1 MSSIS
6 KAVKTQLFNFQFLIA
21 NIQKFQ
27 LNASYKY
34 KCRLS
39 SCVVAEDTD
48 RKTDKVKRG
57 VTTAGGQEKLS
68 VERKNSA
75 GRTQV

>member
-6 KAVKTQLFNFQFLIA
+6 KAVKTQLFNFQFLTA
-21 NIQKFQ
+21 NIQNFQ

-39 SCVVAEDTD
+39 SYVLPEEPD
-48 RKTDKVKRG
+48 RKTGKVKRE
-57 VTTAGGQEKLS
+57 VATARQQEKLS
-68 VERKNSA
+68 VERKRNA
-75 GRTQV
+75 TRRQV

>member
-21 NIQKFQ
+21 NIQNFQ

-39 SCVVAEDTD
+39 SYVVAKDTD
-48 RKTDKVKRG
+48 RKTGKVKRG
-57 VTTAGGQEKLS
+57 VATAGRQEELS

-75 GRTQV
+75 SRRHV